1 MMFRAALLA
10 LVASVIATSSI
21 GAETSVADFYRNRNI
36 DVYIGFSVGGVYDI
50 NARLL
55 ARFIGRYIPGHP
67 TLVPRQMTG
76 AASLTLANWLYQAAP
91 KDGSAIGT
99 FARGIAFNPLIGQPA
114 GAIEATKFN
123 WLGSTNDEV
132 SICAARR
139 ESGVT
144 RFEQMFE
151 RELVVGSTGGSGDDD
166 QLPRLVNGVLGT
178 RFRVVR
184 GFPGGNEIKLAML
197 RGEVSGRCGWSW
209 SSVKATEA
217 EWLRDGSISILVQ
230 LSLRRHPNLPDTP
243 LISDYAKTDEGRQI
257 FKVALAR
264 QVMAW
269 PFAAPPGT
277 PVERV
282 AALRQAFDETL
293 RDREYLAE
301 AERLNLEITPVPG
314 ERIQSLIADVY
325 RTTSAEIS
333 AKIGAMLK

>member
-1 MMFRAALLA
+1 MFRAALLA
-10 LVASVIATSSI
+10 LVASVIATSSV
-21 GAETSVADFYRNRNI
+21 GAETSVASFYRNKNI

-55 ARFIGRYIPGHP
+55 SRFMGRYIPGNP

-114 GAIEATKFN
+114 GAIEASKFN

-151 RELVVGSTGGSGDDD
+151 RELIVGSTGGSGDDD

-178 RFRVVR
+178 RFRIVR

-217 EWLRDGSISILVQ
+217 EWLREGSISILVQ
-230 LSLRRHPNLPDTP
+230 LSLRRHPDLPDTP
-243 LISDYAKTDEGRQI
+243 LITDYAKTDEGRQI

-301 AERLNLEITPVPG
+301 AARLSLEIAPVPG